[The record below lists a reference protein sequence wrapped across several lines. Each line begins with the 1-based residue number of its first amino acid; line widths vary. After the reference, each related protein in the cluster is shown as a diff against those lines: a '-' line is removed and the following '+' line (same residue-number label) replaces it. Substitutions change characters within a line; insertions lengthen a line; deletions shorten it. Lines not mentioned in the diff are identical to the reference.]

1 MKRLLML
8 VGVAAVAGAMYV
20 AAAPGS
26 SQSAAPPTARQF
38 ATLKRQVA
46 SLSKSL
52 KALKKDEAQVKKAAV
67 AAVGFI
73 GACFFDSN
81 GQLENLPVNQFGN
94 TSSGF
99 LFGTDVPA
107 TGAAPRSALDV
118 DASGSPLAFLQE
130 ITPACLTSTAA
141 LRHGSLR
148 SGSSRLQIWAERTR

>member
-8 VGVAAVAGAMYV
+8 VGVAVVAGAMYV

-26 SQSAAPPTARQF
+26 RQAAGPTARQF

-52 KALKKDEAQVKKAAV
+52 KALKKDETQVKAAAV
-67 AAVGFI
+67 AAVGFL
-73 GACFFDSN
+73 GACFLDSN
-81 GQLENLPVNQFGN
+81 GQIEDLPVNQFGT
-94 TSSGF
+94 TSAGF
-99 LFGTDVPA
+99 LFGTDVPG
-107 TGAAPRSALDV
+107 GAAPRTALDI

-141 LRHGSLR
+141 LRHGSVR

>member
-52 KALKKDEAQVKKAAV
+52 KALKKDEAQVKKV
-67 AAVGFI
+67 AGVALGFI
-73 GACFFDSN
+73 GACFFDSS
-81 GQLENLPVNQFGN
+81 GQLENLPVSQFGT
-94 TSSGF
+94 TSAGF
-99 LFGTDVPA
+99 LFGTDVPG
-107 TGAAPRSALDV
+107 GAAPRSALDI

-141 LRHGSLR
+141 LRHGSVR

>member
-52 KALKKDEAQVKKAAV
+52 KALKKDEAQVKKV
-67 AAVGFI
+67 AGVALGFI

-81 GQLENLPVNQFGN
+81 GQLEDLPVSQFGT
-94 TSSGF
+94 TSAGF
-99 LFGTDVPA
+99 LFGADSA
-107 TGAAPRSALDV
+107 TATPRTALDI

-141 LRHGSLR
+141 LRHGSVR